1 MKSMRSFAPWFS
13 LKQRCLRAIVIR
25 WILSFLVL
33 PVGAQS
39 QIVEN
44 PDQLLQRIQKRMLA
58 HISQLS
64 NYTCHE
70 VIDRLVR
77 PINSGRLEHLDRL
90 ELEVAFVGNEELF
103 SRPEEAQFR
112 EREVH
117 NIVTTGTISNGA
129 FGSHIETVL
138 SGDAAALRYVGESK
152 ADGHKA
158 LRYDFSVPQV
168 KSHFLVRHNSAE
180 GIVGFKGSFW
190 VDAETLDLVRVELK
204 ADVIPAYV
212 GVSLVQESLHYKIM
226 RIGRAEFVLPR
237 NSQLST
243 FDRSGNYSLN
253 MITLEKCRE
262 FSGESVVTYDGPAQ
276 GASADRQAPQ
286 R

>member
-1 MKSMRSFAPWFS
+1 
-13 LKQRCLRAIVIR
+13 
-25 WILSFLVL
+25 
-33 PVGAQS
+33 
-39 QIVEN
+39 
-44 PDQLLQRIQKRMLA
+44 MLA

-103 SRPEEAQFR
+103 LRPGEALFR

-129 FGSHIETVL
+129 FGSHIEAVL

-168 KSHFLVRHNSAE
+168 KSHFLVTHNSAE
-180 GIVGFKGSFW
+180 EIVGFKGSFW

-204 ADVIPAYV
+204 ADDMPACV
-212 GVSLVQESLHYKIM
+212 GVNFVQESLHYKTM
-226 RIGRAEFVLPR
+226 HIGRAEFVLPG
-237 NSQLST
+237 NSQLSAS
-243 FDRSGNYSLN
+243 DRSGNYSLN

-276 GASADRQAPQ
+276 GASANRQAPQ

>member
-1 MKSMRSFAPWFS
+1 MFAS
-13 LKQRCLRAIVIR
+13 LALRQRCLRATVIR
-25 WILSFLVL
+25 WIFSFLIFSFS
-33 PVGAQS
+33 AQS
-39 QIVEN
+39 QSVEN
-44 PDQLLQRIQKRMLA
+44 PDQLLQRIRKRMLA
-58 HISQLS
+58 HTSQLS

-70 VIDRLVR
+70 VIDRLTR
-77 PINSGRLEHLDRL
+77 PINSGRLEHTDRL

-103 SRPEEAQFR
+103 SRPGEAQFR

-117 NIVTTGTISNGA
+117 NIVTTGTISNSA

-138 SGDAAALRYVGESK
+138 SGDDAALRYVGESK
-152 ADGHKA
+152 ADGHKTF
-158 LRYDFSVPQV
+158 RYDFSVPQM

-204 ADVIPAYV
+204 AEDMPGYI
-212 GVSLVQESLHYKIM
+212 GMNLVQESLHYRTM
-226 RIGRAEFVLPR
+226 QIGRAEFILPR

-253 MITLEKCRE
+253 MIKLEKCRE
-262 FSGESVVTYDGPAQ
+262 FSGESVVTYDGLAP

>member
-1 MKSMRSFAPWFS
+1 
-13 LKQRCLRAIVIR
+13 
-25 WILSFLVL
+25 
-33 PVGAQS
+33 
-39 QIVEN
+39 
-44 PDQLLQRIQKRMLA
+44 
-58 HISQLS
+58 
-64 NYTCHE
+64 
-70 VIDRLVR
+70 
-77 PINSGRLEHLDRL
+77 
-90 ELEVAFVGNEELF
+90 LEVAFVGNEELF

-129 FGSHIETVL
+129 FGSHLETVL
-138 SGDAAALRYVGESK
+138 SGADAALRYVGESK

-190 VDAETLDLVRVELK
+190 VDAEKLDLVRVELK

>member
-1 MKSMRSFAPWFS
+1 
-13 LKQRCLRAIVIR
+13 
-25 WILSFLVL
+25 
-33 PVGAQS
+33 
-39 QIVEN
+39 
-44 PDQLLQRIQKRMLA
+44 MLA

-103 SRPEEAQFR
+103 LRPGEAQFR

-152 ADGHKA
+152 ADGHKTF
-158 LRYDFSVPQV
+158 RYDFSVPQE

-190 VDAETLDLVRVELK
+190 VDVETLDLVRVELK
-204 ADVIPAYV
+204 AEDMPAYV
-212 GVSLVQESLHYKIM
+212 GVNLVQESLHYKTM
-226 RIGRAEFVLPR
+226 QIGRAEFVLPR
-237 NSQLST
+237 HSQLST
-243 FDRSGNYSLN
+243 SDRSGNYSLN
-253 MITLEKCRE
+253 MITLDKCRE
-262 FSGESVVTYDGPAQ
+262 FSGESVVTYDGPAP

>member
-1 MKSMRSFAPWFS
+1 MKATRIYAPRFA
-13 LKQRCLRAIVIR
+13 LRQRCLRAIVIR
-25 WILSFLVL
+25 WIVSFLVL
-33 PVGAQS
+33 PFGVQS
-39 QIVEN
+39 QTVEN
-44 PDQLLQRIQKRMLA
+44 PDQLLQRIRKRMLA

-77 PINSGRLEHLDRL
+77 PVDSGRFEHLDSL

-103 SRPEEAQFR
+103 LRPGEAQFR

-138 SGDAAALRYVGESK
+138 SGDAAAFRYVGESK
-152 ADGHKA
+152 ADAHKTF
-158 LRYDFSVPQV
+158 RYDFSVPQV
-168 KSHFLVRHNSAE
+168 KSHFLVRHDSAE
-180 GIVGFKGSFW
+180 GIVGFKGSLW

-204 ADVIPAYV
+204 ADHIPAYV
-212 GVSLVQESLHYKIM
+212 GVNLVQESLHYKTM
-226 RIGRAEFVLPR
+226 QIGRAEFVLPR

-243 FDRSGNYSLN
+243 SDQSGNYSLN

-262 FSGESVVTYDGPAQ
+262 FSGESVVTYDGQAQ
-276 GASADRQAPQ
+276 GASADRHAPE

>member
-1 MKSMRSFAPWFS
+1 
-13 LKQRCLRAIVIR
+13 VIG
-25 WILSFLVL
+25 WILSLLML
-33 PVGAQS
+33 PCGAQP
-39 QIVEN
+39 QTVEN
-44 PDQLLQRIQKRMLA
+44 PDQLLQRIRKRMLA

-103 SRPEEAQFR
+103 LRPGEALFR

-129 FGSHIETVL
+129 FGSHIEAVL

-158 LRYDFSVPQV
+158 LRYDFSVPQE

-204 ADVIPAYV
+204 ADDMPAYV
-212 GVSLVQESLHYKIM
+212 GVNLVQESLHYKTM
-226 RIGRAEFVLPR
+226 QIGRTEFVLPR
-237 NSQLST
+237 KSELST
-243 FDRSGNYSLN
+243 VDRSGNYSIN

-262 FSGESVVTYDGPAQ
+262 FSGQSVVTYDGPAQ
-276 GASADRQAPQ
+276 GTSADRQAPQ